1 MGLARISGASDDDR
15 ARVFATLTSAFRED
29 PVERWL
35 YPEERA
41 YDACFPAFLAA
52 FGGEAFAHNTV
63 WRLDDFAVVALWLSP
78 GVAPDAE
85 EIVRVLTTTV
95 EGVRL
100 ADTMAALEQM
110 DAAHPHF
117 SHWYL
122 PWFGVD
128 AALQGSG
135 LGGTLLGECLTVV
148 DASGLPAYLETPNP
162 RTIAFYERHGFRVT
176 GSTRTPDCP
185 VITFMLREPAGRR
198 RGEPA

>member
-1 MGLARISGASDDDR
+1 ML
-15 ARVFATLTSAFRED
+15 
-29 PVERWL
+29 
-35 YPEERA
+35 
-41 YDACFPAFLAA
+41 PAFLAA

-63 WRLDDFAVVALWLSP
+63 WRLDDFAAVALWLSP
-78 GVAPDAE
+78 GVAPDAD

-110 DAAHPHF
+110 DGAHPHF

-135 LGGTLLGECLTVV
+135 LGGT
-148 DASGLPAYLETPNP
+148 
-162 RTIAFYERHGFRVT
+162 
-176 GSTRTPDCP
+176 
-185 VITFMLREPAGRR
+185 
-198 RGEPA
+198 